1 MYWGDNEQR
10 RKQRLEESLRLKKEL
25 RKGEKLKEV
34 KMEDAVIHVDN
45 TEALEELNKQ
55 SKKIDSQQSEI
66 RDLKHLL
73 VQQNKVLEKIL
84 ENQSNKVEVVYKTE
98 VEVPKLKEA
107 LPSLNENISADIID
121 KTGIEISGGA
131 IGKSQTTGESISDKV
146 RRLKEMRNKERI
158 Q

>member
-1 MYWGDNEQR
+1 MYWGDNEQQ

-25 RKGEKLKEV
+25 RKGEKLKESR
-34 KMEDAVIHVDN
+34 MEDAVIHVDN

-98 VEVPKLKEA
+98 ITPEVKTDTGLPKLEEVDVK
-107 LPSLNENISADIID
+107 LIQTD
-121 KTGIEISGGA
+121 GITSEGTAGDVKKGVSV
-131 IGKSQTTGESISDKV
+131 KDKV
-146 RRLKEMRNKERI
+146 EMLKRLKKGGL
-158 Q
+158 